1 MNKQTFLMLTAM
13 MMTGALVSPSY
24 ALWGQSKT
32 PTQDGDAKTGLGEYK
47 GLKHAIGVKDF
58 DNEVGWRGQWE
69 LGNNL
74 SAMLESALYDTGR
87 FVLVEREKLREVI
100 KEQDLMAS
108 GRMAQAK
115 SVAQTGKLRPA
126 KYLAT
131 GAITEVDAAQ
141 SGGDGALRIKGFK
154 IGLGKTD
161 AHVTI
166 IAKLIDTTTGEIVAK
181 KRVVGK
187 PGGTRLKI
195 GYAGADWGGD
205 LGGFKKTPLGQ
216 AAQDCITQAA
226 IFFAKSMEEFP
237 FEGSVIKTSESSGKV
252 IINRGSM
259 YGIESG
265 QTLVMRSE
273 GEVLMDPDTGEVLDR
288 EEGKE
293 IGTLRVDTVK
303 EKISYCD
310 VVDGETAPEKGTP
323 VFVGR

>member
-1 MNKQTFLMLTAM
+1 MGRGLVAM
-13 MMTGALVSPSY
+13 AWLAATPAH
-24 ALWGQSKT
+24 ALWGKSKT
-32 PTQDGDAKTGLGEYK
+32 PTQDGDAQTGLGEYK

-58 DNEVGWRGQWE
+58 DNEVGWRGRWE

-87 FVLVEREKLREVI
+87 FVLVEREKLRDVMN
-100 KEQDLMAS
+100 EQDLMAS

-115 SVAQTGKLRPA
+115 NVAQTGKLRPA

-141 SGGDGALRIKGFK
+141 SGGDGSINLKGFR

-166 IAKLIDTTTGEIVAK
+166 IAKLIDTTSGEIVAK
-181 KRVVGK
+181 KRIVGK

-195 GYAGADWGGD
+195 GYAGSDWGGN

-226 IFFAKSMEEFP
+226 IFFARSMAEFP
-237 FEGSVIKTSESSGKV
+237 FEGSVVKTSSDGRV
-252 IINRGSM
+252 IINRGSL
-259 YGIESG
+259 YGIEQG
-265 QTLVMRSE
+265 QSLVMRSE
-273 GEVLMDPDTGEVLDR
+273 GEVLMDPDTGEILDK
-288 EEGKE
+288 EEGKV
-293 IGTLRVDTVK
+293 IGTLSVETVK

-310 VVDGETAPEKGTP
+310 VVDGEAAPEKGTP
-323 VFVGR
+323 VFAGP

>member
-1 MNKQTFLMLTAM
+1 MNTRRLTM
-13 MMTGALVSPSY
+13 GMALAAITWMAAAPAH
-24 ALWGQSKT
+24 ALWGQPKT
-32 PTQDGDAKTGLGEYK
+32 PTRDGDAQTGLDEYK

-58 DNEVGWRGQWE
+58 DNEAGWRGRWE
-69 LGNNL
+69 LGDNL

-87 FVLVEREKLREVI
+87 FVLVERGKLKEVI

-115 SVAQTGKLRPA
+115 DVAQTGKLRPA

-141 SGGDGALRIKGFK
+141 SGGDGSINVKGFR

-181 KRVVGK
+181 KRIVGS

-195 GYAGADWGGD
+195 GYAGANWGGD
-205 LGGFKKTPLGQ
+205 LGGFQKTPLGQ

-226 IFFAKSMEEFP
+226 IFFA
-237 FEGSVIKTSESSGKV
+237 
-252 IINRGSM
+252 RL
-259 YGIESG
+259 
-265 QTLVMRSE
+265 TLWHRRRS
-273 GEVLMDPDTGEVLDR
+273 
-288 EEGKE
+288 K
-293 IGTLRVDTVK
+293 
-303 EKISYCD
+303 
-310 VVDGETAPEKGTP
+310 PEDA
-323 VFVGR
+323 